1 MSQVT
6 TNLQISVEETA
17 AWSRKLVITVPEG
30 RVKSERAKVAKQLSK
45 RVKLPGFRKGK
56 VPLSHLES
64 RFGAEIDRQTQQ
76 KVIDAAFSEAV
87 QAKDLDPISAPRV
100 AKVSYDRDSELTF
113 EVAFDIRPEI
123 KLGRVSGFRLS
134 RAEVTVA
141 DEEVDAQLA
150 MLRQQQALWKP
161 ADRKPAA
168 SDSVEVTITPLEQE
182 ASEAS
187 EAEGQPYRF
196 TLGEGRAIPD
206 VEAAI
211 MTLDPGGAAEFTVTF
226 PDDFEDEEQRG
237 KSRRLQI
244 ELKQVLEQELPTLDD
259 EFARSLGDFEDLEAL
274 RETVAKDLLHHKE
287 QEVEAKLDHE
297 IIESIIQANPFEV
310 PESMI
315 ERYLDALV
323 GPPPED
329 ADPDLV
335 DRAREQARPAAEW
348 GIKRTLIIQRVA
360 EDEGLEAT
368 KEDVQERLQELAKRM
383 GRQAGEVRAR
393 MAKSGE
399 LRDLERRITEEK
411 VFAYLKEQSEISVGA
426 S

>member
-1 MSQVT
+1 VSQTT

-45 RVKLPGFRKGK
+45 RVRIPGFRKGK
-56 VPLSHLES
+56 VPLAHLES
-64 RFGAEIDRQTQQ
+64 RFAAEIDRQTQQ
-76 KVIDAAFSEAV
+76 KLIDTAFSEAV
-87 QAKDLDPISAPRV
+87 KAKELEPISAPRV
-100 AKVSYDRDSELTF
+100 AKVSYDADSELTF
-113 EVAFDIRPEI
+113 EVAFDIRPEV
-123 KLGRVSGFRLS
+123 KLGRVGGFRLS
-134 RAEVTVA
+134 RPEVTVGD
-141 DEEVDAQLA
+141 DETDAQLA

-161 ADRKPAA
+161 VNRKPAA
-168 SDSVEVTITPLEQE
+168 GDSVEVTITPLEGE
-182 ASEAS
+182 TS

-196 TLGEGRAIPD
+196 SLGEGRAIPE

-211 MTLDPGGAAEFTVTF
+211 MTLDPESVAEFTITF
-226 PDDFEDEEQRG
+226 PEDFEDEEQQG
-237 KSRRLQI
+237 KSRRLRI
-244 ELKQVLEQELPTLDD
+244 ELRQVLEQELPTLDD
-259 EFARSLGDFEDLEAL
+259 EFARSLGDLEDLEAL
-274 RETVAKDLLHHKE
+274 REAVAKDLLHHKE

-297 IIESIIQANPFEV
+297 IVESIMQANPFDV
-310 PESMI
+310 PDSMI
-315 ERYLDALV
+315 ERYVDALI

-335 DRAREQARPAAEW
+335 DQAREQARPAAEW
-348 GIKRTLIIQRVA
+348 GIRRTLIIQRVA

-368 KEDVQERLQELAKRM
+368 KEDVQERLQALAKRM
-383 GRQAGEVRAR
+383 GRQVGEVRAR

-411 VFAYLKEQSEISVGA
+411 VFEYLKEQSEISIGG

>member
-1 MSQVT
+1 MSQTT

-17 AWSRKLVITVPEG
+17 AWSRKLVVTVPEG
-30 RVKSERAKVAKQLSK
+30 RVKSERAKVARQLSK
-45 RVKLPGFRKGK
+45 RVKVPGFRKGK

-87 QAKDLDPISAPRV
+87 KAKQLDPISAPRV

-113 EVAFDIRPEI
+113 EVMFDIRPEI
-123 KLGRVSGFRLS
+123 KLDRVSGFRLS
-134 RAEVTVA
+134 RPEVTA
-141 DEEVDAQLA
+141 GDEEIDRQLA

-161 ADRKPAA
+161 VDRKPAA

-182 ASEAS
+182 TSES
-187 EAEGQPYRF
+187 EGQPYRF

-211 MTLDPGGAAEFTVTF
+211 MTLDPGSTAEFTVTF

-244 ELKQVLEQELPTLDD
+244 ELRQVLEQELPTLDD
-259 EFARSLGDFEDLEAL
+259 EFAQSLGDFEDLEAL
-274 RETVAKDLLHHKE
+274 REAVAKDLLHHKE

-297 IIESIIQANPFEV
+297 IVESIIQANPFEV
-310 PESMI
+310 PDSMI

-329 ADPDLV
+329 ADPDVV
-335 DRAREQARPAAEW
+335 DQAREQARPAAEW
-348 GIKRTLIIQRVA
+348 GIRRTLIIQRVA

-368 KEDVQERLQELAKRM
+368 KEDVQERLQQLAKRT
-383 GRQAGEVRAR
+383 GRQPGEVRAR

-399 LRDLERRITEEK
+399 LRELERRITEEK
-411 VFAYLKEQSEISVGA
+411 VFEYLKEQSEISIGG

>member
-1 MSQVT
+1 MSQTT

-17 AWSRKLVITVPEG
+17 AWGRKLVITVPEG
-30 RVKSERAKVAKQLSK
+30 RVRSERAKVARQLSK
-45 RVKLPGFRKGK
+45 RVKVPGFRKGK

-87 QAKDLDPISAPRV
+87 KAKDLDPISAPRV
-100 AKVSYDRDSELTF
+100 AKVSYDPESELTF
-113 EVAFDIRPEI
+113 EVIFDIRPEI
-123 KLGRVSGFRLS
+123 RLGRVSGFRWS
-134 RAEVTVA
+134 RPEVTVG
-141 DEEVDAQLA
+141 DEELDAQLA
-150 MLRQQQALWKP
+150 VLRQQQALWKP
-161 ADRKPAA
+161 VDRKPQA

-182 ASEAS
+182 ASEA
-187 EAEGQPYRF
+187 EAQPYRF

-211 MTLDPGGAAEFTVTF
+211 MTLDPGSAAEFTVSF
-226 PDDFEDEEQRG
+226 PEDFEDEEQRG

-244 ELKQVLEQELPTLDD
+244 ELRQVLEQELPTLDD
-259 EFARSLGDFEDLEAL
+259 EFARSLGDFEDLQAL
-274 RETVAKDLLHHKE
+274 REAVAKDLLHHKE

-297 IIESIIQANPFEV
+297 IVDSLIQANPFDV
-310 PESMI
+310 PDSMI

-323 GPPPED
+323 GPPPEE
-329 ADPDLV
+329 ADPELV
-335 DRAREQARPAAEW
+335 DQAREQARPAAEW

-360 EDEGLEAT
+360 EDESLEAS
-368 KEDVQERLQELAKRM
+368 KEEVQGRLQDLAKRM
-383 GRQAGEVRAR
+383 GRQVGEVRAR
-393 MAKSGE
+393 MAKSGD

-411 VFAYLKEQSEISVGA
+411 VFAYLKEQSEISVGG

>member
-1 MSQVT
+1 MSQAT

-30 RVKSERAKVAKQLSK
+30 RVKAERAKVAKQLSK
-45 RVKLPGFRKGK
+45 RVRIPGFRKGK
-56 VPLSHLES
+56 VPVAHLES
-64 RFGAEIDRQTQQ
+64 RFGTEIDRQTQQ
-76 KVIDAAFSEAV
+76 KLIDSAFSEAV
-87 QAKDLDPISAPRV
+87 KAKELEPISAPRV
-100 AKVSYDRDSELTF
+100 AKVAYDPDSELTF

-123 KLGRVSGFRLS
+123 KLDRVGGFRLS
-134 RAEVTVA
+134 RPQVTVS
-141 DEEVDAQLA
+141 DEEIDAQFA
-150 MLRQQQALWKP
+150 VLRRQQALWKP
-161 ADRKPAA
+161 VARKPAA
-168 SDSVEVTITPLEQE
+168 GDSVEVEITPLEQE
-182 ASEAS
+182 KP

-211 MTLDPGGAAEFTVTF
+211 MTLEPESADEFTVSF

-237 KSRRLQI
+237 KSRRLRV
-244 ELKQVLEQELPTLDD
+244 ELRQVLEQELPPLDD
-259 EFARSLGDFEDLEAL
+259 EFARSLGDFEDVEAL
-274 RETVAKDLLHHKE
+274 RAAVGQDLLRHKE

-297 IIESIIQANPFEV
+297 IVESIMQANPFDV
-310 PESMI
+310 PDSMI

-335 DRAREQARPAAEW
+335 DQAREQARPTAEW

-360 EDEGLEAT
+360 EEQGLEAT
-368 KEDVQERLQELAKRM
+368 REDVQERLQELAKRV
-383 GRQAGEVRAR
+383 GRQVGEVRAR

-411 VFAYLKEQSEISVGA
+411 VFEYLKAQSEISVGG

>member
-1 MSQVT
+1 VSQAT

-30 RVKSERAKVAKQLSK
+30 RVKAERAKVAKQLSK
-45 RVKLPGFRKGK
+45 RVRIPGFRKGK
-56 VPLSHLES
+56 VPLAHLES
-64 RFGAEIDRQTQQ
+64 RFGPEIDRQTQQ
-76 KVIDAAFSEAV
+76 KLIDSAFSEAV
-87 QAKDLDPISAPRV
+87 KAKELEPISAPQV
-100 AKVSYDRDSELTF
+100 AKVAYDRDSELTF

-123 KLGRVSGFRLS
+123 KLDRVGGFRLT
-134 RAEVTVA
+134 RPEVTVG
-141 DEEVDAQLA
+141 DEEIDAQLA
-150 MLRQQQALWKP
+150 GLRQQQALWKP
-161 ADRKPAA
+161 VARKPAA
-168 SDSVEVTITPLEQE
+168 GDSVEVTITPLEQE
-182 ASEAS
+182 TA

-196 TLGEGRAIPD
+196 TLGERRAIPD

-211 MTLDPGGAAEFTVTF
+211 MTLDPESAGEFTVSF

-237 KSRRLQI
+237 KSRRLRI
-244 ELKQVLEQELPTLDD
+244 ELKQVLEQELPPLDD
-259 EFARSLGDFEDLEAL
+259 EFARSLGDFEDVEAL
-274 RETVAKDLLHHKE
+274 REAVGQDLLRHKE

-297 IIESIIQANPFEV
+297 IVEGIMQANPFDV
-310 PESMI
+310 PDSMI

-335 DRAREQARPAAEW
+335 EQAREQARPTAEW

-360 EDEGLEAT
+360 EQQGLEAT
-368 KEDVQERLQELAKRM
+368 REDVQARLQELAKRV
-383 GRQAGEVRAR
+383 GRPVGEVRAR

-399 LRDLERRITEEK
+399 LRDLARRITEEK
-411 VFAYLKEQSEISVGA
+411 VFEYLKEQSEITVGG